1 MMMSR
6 ERLCIV
12 SAADRTEL
20 VVDDRELVRA
30 ARDGD
35 EEAFAQLVKRHSPGL
50 HRSVARVL
58 LDDAEAWDVVQMAF
72 IKAWQRL
79 DRYNPKWSF
88 TTWLY
93 RIGTNVAIDLVRSR
107 ASRQKAH
114 RAGGE
119 HQLRLVGGTDEAA
132 DRVGHDEVDGILRE
146 LIQVLTPQQ
155 RSAFV
160 LREVEGLETAEVA
173 DILGCSA
180 ATVRNHVFQ
189 ARKSLRREIQERF
202 PEYVPEGHRGRHE
215 L

>member
-1 MMMSR
+1 MMMAR

-93 RIGTNVAIDLVRSR
+93 RIGTNLAIDLVRSR

-119 HQLRLVGGTDEAA
+119 HQLRVVGGTDEAA

-146 LIQVLTPQQ
+146 LIRVLTPQQ

-173 DILGCSA
+173 EILGCSA